1 MSLSR
6 FIKFSLTGLAMLSAS
21 WALSACL
28 VVDII
33 PNWRPVAQEINH
45 NGSLD
50 ALNDSQ
56 PVVVEENGFR
66 YVLFSG
72 ELTNNGDTE
81 LFLQKLSLTG
91 TVTSLVRL
99 TNNVGVDIEPRMV
112 AGGNGFLYI
121 TWTYRFSD
129 SSPYQVWFL
138 RVRTSD
144 LGIVQGPTLVSNAAL
159 STSDSYASQ
168 LVYSP
173 DLNQVS
179 VVWASNAPTST
190 IYYNRVTTSAALSPT
205 VVSQGTGCAS
215 AVRSQVQPRL
225 TRSYP
230 AGGYSQ
236 IAWVGFTGTDTDSV
250 FWREFNNNNGQPSSN
265 CIILSDLVTYAGLE
279 RELSLAMNPQ
289 SNRSYVGW
297 AHTNDGSNDGDIYL
311 RSVDFNRNVCN
322 LINISGAIT
331 TTDDRMVNIAAG
343 HTISN
348 WVHLTWERWSVDA
361 GNGAIQYNLVQ
372 DGANCAGDSV
382 ARTPITLT
390 ANVSLGTVPTTTA
403 DLDTPRIAVQ
413 TNALIARPTGSTSSL
428 LAASPDQ
435 PPVPYHPAPVNPS
448 LSHFGEGGVPAQAN
462 LAVASPAVEAPSVP
476 HPTLDC
482 AATPQHDKCTSPD
495 NPANRVSPQ
504 GLAPVRPP
512 RCGTGAADAVAVSFF
527 DDTHNQMYA
536 VLFQAGELLNGTTCQ
551 ASAATGTNASLFALA
566 RNDYV
571 YDVDDHAITMTPAGL
586 PVVAWVG
593 REPTSG
599 VVFLAN
605 DEIYVTD
612 ALFGVAL
619 PLMVR

>member
-121 TWTYRFSD
+121 TWTYRFNI
-129 SSPYQVWFL
+129 SSAYQIWFL

-144 LGIVQGPTLVSNAAL
+144 LGIAQGPTLVSRQSL
-159 STSDSYASQ
+159 STIDSYSSQ

-179 VVWASNAPTST
+179 VVWASDVPTST
-190 IYYNRVTTSAALSPT
+190 IYYNRVTASAALTPT

-215 AVRSQVQPRL
+215 AVHSQSRPRL

-230 AGGYSQ
+230 AGNFSQ
-236 IAWVGFTGTDTDSV
+236 IAWVGFNGPNADSV
-250 FWREFNNNNGQPSSN
+250 YWREFDNINGQSSSN
-265 CIILSDLVTYAGLE
+265 CIILSDLVTYPGLE
-279 RELSLAMNPQ
+279 NELSMAMNTQ
-289 SNRSYVGW
+289 NNRSYVGW
-297 AHTNDGSNDGDIYL
+297 AHTNTGSNDGDIYL
-311 RSVDFNRNVCN
+311 RSVDFNYNLCN

-331 TTDDRMVNIAAG
+331 TTSDRLANIAAG

-348 WVHLTWERWSVDA
+348 WVHLTWERFDVDA

-372 DGANCAGDSV
+372 DGSNCAGTLQQ
-382 ARTPITLT
+382 RTPITLT

-428 LAASPDQ
+428 LAASSDQ
-435 PPVPYHPAPVNPS
+435 PPVPYHPASANPDF
-448 LSHFGEGGVPAQAN
+448 SHFGEGGAPTQAN
-462 LAVASPAVEAPSVP
+462 LAIAVEAQSVP
-476 HPTLDC
+476 HATLDC
-482 AATPQHDKCTSPD
+482 AATPQHNKCTSPD

-504 GLAPVRPP
+504 GLAPVRAP

-527 DDTHNQMYA
+527 DDTHDQMYA
-536 VLFQAGELLNGTTCQ
+536 VLFQAGELLNGSSCQ
-551 ASAATGTNASLFALA
+551 ATAATGPNASLFALA

-571 YDVDDHAITMTPAGL
+571 YDLNDHAITMTRTGL

-599 VVFLAN
+599 AVFLAN

-619 PLMVR
+619 PMLVR